1 MKLVMVLFTALS
13 LFGCAEVPRQSV
25 DLSNALGNDLIESRR
40 AHLRL
45 ADLYFDKMEADTN
58 RFVDQVYAPY
68 QINKTLEKFQK
79 TLVGAITKG
88 ADSNSSAEDRS
99 KSLAFLE
106 VYLTEVRNNIEQFR
120 EESLAPIRAQRK
132 TIAQQ
137 VSDSYTNMSQAN
149 AAVTAYLAS
158 LVKIKDAQNEVLA
171 KLGAPGLQ
179 DQVAAKLSKA
189 SEEIE
194 KLNKQA
200 TSSKADV
207 EKVISQFQAVMRS
220 TAKP

>member
-1 MKLVMVLFTALS
+1 MKFLMVLFTAFS

-25 DLSNALGNDLIESRR
+25 DLSNALGNDLVESRR
-40 AHLRL
+40 AHLRMV
-45 ADLYFDKMEADTN
+45 DLYFDKMEADAN
-58 RFVDQVYAPY
+58 RFVDNVYAPY

-79 TLVGAITKG
+79 TLVSAISKG
-88 ADSNSSAEDRS
+88 ADSNSSAEDRRT
-99 KSLAFLE
+99 SLAFLE

-120 EESLAPIRAQRK
+120 EDNLAPIRAQRK

-137 VSDSYTNMSQAN
+137 VNDHYTNMAQAN
-149 AAVTAYLAS
+149 SAVTAYLAS

-171 KLGAPGLQ
+171 KLGVPGLQ
-179 DQVAAKLSKA
+179 EQVAEKLSKA

-194 KLNKQA
+194 KLNKKA
-200 TSSKADV
+200 ARSK
-207 EKVISQFQAVMRS
+207 ENIEGVISQFQSVMQS